1 MESTLSTDQADLTK
15 PAGAI
20 VSTSPAT
27 GTYIDATQ
35 AITLNK
41 NPNPLPVIIPNP
53 TSGGESATDYANAL
67 TAVGLAPQISVE
79 SDPTYGQSEGTVADV
94 TPGVGSRLAV
104 GQTVNIYSAPPT
116 SDDETP
122 DCRRSTPA
130 SPTDPGASRGF
141 AWTSPGDSI
150 WADRYAPY
158 DGSQG
163 DDPLAAS
170 GVLLQRNTGDGTM
183 VNVNFLWGWENQ
195 AGTKGWGYRHI
206 KYEHGWSVDDRADTT
221 TALRVVPFSYN
232 PSDPTSR
239 LFYIGPEYMGN
250 NATPCWRVVVVA
262 PQAVAEGPKGN
273 QVMESKPKGIITSYG
288 AADPPPPPA

>member
-1 MESTLSTDQADLTK
+1 MLGLRSHASCCSSVFSDWLVGVWPASRSRRQPRLRPESGVAQLATRV
-15 PAGAI
+15 GAR
-20 VSTSPAT
+20 
-27 GTYIDATQ
+27 
-35 AITLNK
+35 
-41 NPNPLPVIIPNP
+41 P
-53 TSGGESATDYANAL
+53 TRPPP
-67 TAVGLAPQISVE
+67 TAVVAADTVRFWPLA
-79 SDPTYGQSEGTVADV
+79 
-94 TPGVGSRLAV
+94 L
-104 GQTVNIYSAPPT
+104 
-116 SDDETP
+116 
-122 DCRRSTPA
+122 C
-130 SPTDPGASRGF
+130 
-141 AWTSPGDSI
+141 W
-150 WADRYAPY
+150 
-158 DGSQG
+158 SQG

-221 TALRVVPFSYN
+221 IALEAVPFSYD

-239 LFYIGPEYMGN
+239 RFYIGPEYTGA

-288 AADPPPPPA
+288 ATDPPEPPA